1 MTYIALGWKRCR
13 YHGRHTQFV
22 EVLPNT
28 GTSSRNQSILELT
41 GLTNRI
47 VRDLNDFSYIDQ
59 EIDFKEANEKIG
71 ISRIESHSDFRGNA
85 NRADWNLTVRIVE
98 DERMNIAIISH
109 SAGGGG
115 AERVAVN
122 LANHLLNEN
131 EVFFCAVHSDRREY
145 YLDPKVQYDYIGTE
159 RSGFRGQLSIAIN
172 LRKYIKKNNIEVM
185 ISLDIS
191 VEGIFLIGNKKLFK
205 IYSLRN
211 DPTKVFNSGLKKI
224 LSNLV
229 YWDADKIVFQTPDAR
244 DYFCQK
250 IREHGVLIPNPV
262 KSGLPYWNEENHRKE
277 VVAAC
282 RLAKQ
287 KNLFMLL
294 DAYRIVWEKRQ
305 DYKLSI
311 YGEGE
316 LKEALVRYAEQLGIS
331 EAVKFHGFSSEI
343 HKIMA
348 GSAIYVSS
356 SDYEGISNS
365 MLEALAI
372 GIPAICTD
380 CPVGGARMYIRDG
393 ENGYLI
399 PVGDADVMADR
410 MLALMEDKK
419 LGESFSKESV
429 KIREELTDDRI
440 FGMWKALLVR

>member
-1 MTYIALGWKRCR
+1 
-13 YHGRHTQFV
+13 
-22 EVLPNT
+22 
-28 GTSSRNQSILELT
+28 
-41 GLTNRI
+41 
-47 VRDLNDFSYIDQ
+47 
-59 EIDFKEANEKIG
+59 
-71 ISRIESHSDFRGNA
+71 
-85 NRADWNLTVRIVE
+85 
-98 DERMNIAIISH
+98 
-109 SAGGGG
+109 
-115 AERVAVN
+115 
-122 LANHLLNEN
+122 
-131 EVFFCAVHSDRREY
+131 
-145 YLDPKVQYDYIGTE
+145 
-159 RSGFRGQLSIAIN
+159 
-172 LRKYIKKNNIEVM
+172 M

-282 RLAKQ
+282 RMAKQ

-419 LGESFSKESV
+419 IGESFSKESV

>member
-1 MTYIALGWKRCR
+1 M
-13 YHGRHTQFV
+13 
-22 EVLPNT
+22 
-28 GTSSRNQSILELT
+28 
-41 GLTNRI
+41 
-47 VRDLNDFSYIDQ
+47 
-59 EIDFKEANEKIG
+59 
-71 ISRIESHSDFRGNA
+71 
-85 NRADWNLTVRIVE
+85 
-98 DERMNIAIISH
+98 
-109 SAGGGG
+109 
-115 AERVAVN
+115 
-122 LANHLLNEN
+122 
-131 EVFFCAVHSDRREY
+131 
-145 YLDPKVQYDYIGTE
+145 
-159 RSGFRGQLSIAIN
+159 
-172 LRKYIKKNNIEVM
+172 
-185 ISLDIS
+185 
-191 VEGIFLIGNKKLFK
+191 
-205 IYSLRN
+205 RN
-211 DPTKVFNSGLKKI
+211 DPTKFFNSGLKKI
-224 LSNLV
+224 LRNLV

-262 KSGLPYWNEENHRKE
+262 KSGLPYWNEEKHRKE
-277 VVAAC
+277 VVVAC

-294 DAYRIVWEKRQ
+294 DAFRIVWEKRQ

-316 LKEALVRYAEQLGIS
+316 LKEALVKYAEQLGIS

-348 GSAIYVSS
+348 ESAIYVSS

-372 GIPAICTD
+372 GIPAVCTD

>member
-1 MTYIALGWKRCR
+1 
-13 YHGRHTQFV
+13 
-22 EVLPNT
+22 
-28 GTSSRNQSILELT
+28 
-41 GLTNRI
+41 
-47 VRDLNDFSYIDQ
+47 
-59 EIDFKEANEKIG
+59 
-71 ISRIESHSDFRGNA
+71 
-85 NRADWNLTVRIVE
+85 
-98 DERMNIAIISH
+98 MNIAIISH

-244 DYFCQK
+244 DYFYRK

-277 VVAAC
+277 GVAAC
-282 RLAKQ
+282 RMAKQ

-419 LGESFSKESV
+419 IGESFSKESV

>member
-1 MTYIALGWKRCR
+1 
-13 YHGRHTQFV
+13 
-22 EVLPNT
+22 
-28 GTSSRNQSILELT
+28 
-41 GLTNRI
+41 
-47 VRDLNDFSYIDQ
+47 
-59 EIDFKEANEKIG
+59 
-71 ISRIESHSDFRGNA
+71 
-85 NRADWNLTVRIVE
+85 
-98 DERMNIAIISH
+98 
-109 SAGGGG
+109 
-115 AERVAVN
+115 
-122 LANHLLNEN
+122 
-131 EVFFCAVHSDRREY
+131 
-145 YLDPKVQYDYIGTE
+145 
-159 RSGFRGQLSIAIN
+159 
-172 LRKYIKKNNIEVM
+172 M
-185 ISLDIS
+185 ISLDTS

-211 DPTKVFNSGLKKI
+211 DPTKFFNSGLKKI
-224 LSNLV
+224 LRNLV

-262 KSGLPYWNEENHRKE
+262 KSGLPYWNEEKHRKE
-277 VVAAC
+277 VVVAC

-294 DAYRIVWEKRQ
+294 DAFRIVWEKRQ

-440 FGMWKALLVR
+440 FGMWKSLLVR

>member
-1 MTYIALGWKRCR
+1 
-13 YHGRHTQFV
+13 
-22 EVLPNT
+22 
-28 GTSSRNQSILELT
+28 
-41 GLTNRI
+41 
-47 VRDLNDFSYIDQ
+47 
-59 EIDFKEANEKIG
+59 
-71 ISRIESHSDFRGNA
+71 
-85 NRADWNLTVRIVE
+85 
-98 DERMNIAIISH
+98 MNIAIISH

-191 VEGIFLIGNKKLFK
+191 VEGIGNKKLFK

>member
-1 MTYIALGWKRCR
+1 
-13 YHGRHTQFV
+13 
-22 EVLPNT
+22 
-28 GTSSRNQSILELT
+28 
-41 GLTNRI
+41 
-47 VRDLNDFSYIDQ
+47 
-59 EIDFKEANEKIG
+59 
-71 ISRIESHSDFRGNA
+71 
-85 NRADWNLTVRIVE
+85 
-98 DERMNIAIISH
+98 MNIAIISH
-109 SAGGGG
+109 SAGGGGG

-372 GIPAICTD
+372 GIPTICTD